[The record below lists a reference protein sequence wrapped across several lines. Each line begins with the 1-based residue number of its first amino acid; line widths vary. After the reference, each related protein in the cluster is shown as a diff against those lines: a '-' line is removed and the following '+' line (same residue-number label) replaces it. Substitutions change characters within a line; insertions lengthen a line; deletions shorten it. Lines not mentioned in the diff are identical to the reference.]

1 MSALPSFQQNFHS
14 PATYDAVFIQ
24 IQEEM
29 DRGQV
34 FVAPVVNILHETAEP
49 ARTNSTY
56 VLGRLEGAPRVGPP
70 TNIQPLSAEDLLL
83 KAARPP
89 AIMARP
95 SIRTTH
101 SDVDHGDD
109 TLNDL
114 AMLGMLGSPEHSNY
128 HLSSNQNESSKGVG
142 YAPSSASTGSAHRN
156 ATDMTTSVS
165 SNQVTA
171 GVADADMMDGSN
183 K

>member
-1 MSALPSFQQNFHS
+1 M
-14 PATYDAVFIQ
+14 YVFMQ
-24 IQEEM
+24 MQEEL

-70 TNIQPLSAEDLLL
+70 TNIQPSAEELLQ
-83 KAARPP
+83 KVARPP

-95 SIRTTH
+95 SIRSTH

-128 HLSSNQNESSKGVG
+128 NLSSNQNESNKGVG

-156 ATDMTTSVS
+156 ATDMMTSLS
-165 SNQVTA
+165 SNQVTGGA
-171 GVADADMMDGSN
+171 VDTDMIDGSN

>member
-1 MSALPSFQQNFHS
+1 M
-14 PATYDAVFIQ
+14 
-24 IQEEM
+24 QEEL

-56 VLGRLEGAPRVGPP
+56 VLGRLDGAPRVGPP
-70 TNIQPLSAEDLLL
+70 TNIQPSSVAEEQQQQQ
-83 KAARPP
+83 KVVARPP
-89 AIMARP
+89 AIMSRP
-95 SIRTTH
+95 SMMIRSTH

-114 AMLGMLGSPEHSNY
+114 AMLGMLGSPEHSSNY
-128 HLSSNQNESSKGVG
+128 HLSSNQNETSKGVG
-142 YAPSSASTGSAHRN
+142 HAPSSASTGSAHRVT
-156 ATDMTTSVS
+156 TDMMTSVS
-165 SNQVTA
+165 SNQV
-171 GVADADMMDGSN
+171 ADADMLDGSN